1 MSRLSRWLLVLVLG
15 GGLVSVSLA
24 DKLKIATEAFYEPFA
39 YKAADGTL
47 VGFDIDITYALCDV
61 MGACLL
67 YTSPSP
73 RDRGCSRMPSS
84 A

>member
-1 MSRLSRWLLVLVLG
+1 MEPQMSRLSRWLLVLVLG

-61 MGACLL
+61 MGAECEIIEQ
-67 YTSPSP
+67 T
-73 RDRGCSRMPSS
+73 GT